1 MSGRSAP
8 LRFLSRSLVS
18 RSSLAL
24 VGALLALG
32 AIAPAAQA
40 APIKRMRHPT
50 LSPDGATLAFSY
62 QGDLWSVPS
71 SGGKAERL
79 TSHLG
84 RDVQPQF
91 SPDGKS
97 IAFSSNRNGNYDLFL
112 MSADGG
118 APRQLTFDSGTEFA
132 SGFTP
137 DGQWVLFYAS
147 TYGSLDLY
155 KVRVTGGE
163 AIRLTWDRFERE
175 YYGNVSPDGQWIA
188 YDHSGSPGDW
198 RRRGYEGSAA
208 SDIWIARF
216 TTPVTDPK
224 RLTKNP
230 SQDFAP
236 MFSRD
241 GKRIYYIS
249 DRKGSVNLWSMD
261 TSGGAQKQLTFHET
275 DGARVPSYAPKGEK
289 IAYEYNSQIWLLD
302 LKSGKTAA
310 VPIEAVT
317 DERRNLT
324 VERTI
329 TNNPNEYTVSPDGKK
344 IALILRGDLFVI
356 PATGGQA
363 RELVGRASRES
374 HIAWMPDSRRVLF
387 CTDVKGQKDL
397 RVIDITG
404 QNERAL
410 AETDEDETS
419 PVVSPDGKLLAYH
432 RGDKNLVVIPV
443 EGGAPV
449 ATVPGDFAD
458 VSRGYTP
465 LFSWSPDNKWLA
477 FRQTGDKLEDS
488 IYVAGV
494 GMGAE
499 SRPRRVARP
508 FRDTNTPRWAPNGK
522 LLYFVGVAVDNP
534 SLYAVDLTDED
545 PLTFEE
551 DAIDRLD
558 QPNSPP
564 SPSGSAVNID
574 FSAVERRLR
583 RVTLG
588 AAIRDATM
596 SSSGNNF
603 IVETAGGLSLVPARA
618 RDAVGA
624 PLAENAEGAEL
635 TKDGSRLYFTSNGQL
650 QSLGLMT
657 RDRRPTPFTAT
668 VSINQPEENRQVF
681 DEAWWLMDRYF
692 YTGEYNGVD
701 WKAVRAK
708 YEAMLPFVPYKDDF
722 YDMMEEMIQELRGS
736 HLGVSGASDYTAETP
751 ARTGFLGIE
760 PDWATLERDGQFKI
774 AHVVLDSPADSRWS
788 KLNVGEYLLAV
799 DGRELG
805 KDVTLAELLNRKDG
819 KKVTLTVNTQP
830 SMTGARQVAIKPIT
844 PQAGDTLEYEE
855 WVVQRRRLVTEL
867 SNGRIAYLHIREMN
881 VPSEQRFKEEI
892 VGQATG
898 KEALLVDVRYN
909 GGGNVAHRLLDI
921 LRKKPYVTFRP
932 RSLGKTILSDWF
944 NDYLWGKP
952 AALLINQDS
961 ASNSEMM
968 AEGFKAL
975 GIGPVVGIPTRG
987 AVIATGTWSFL
998 DGGTIRT
1005 PSSGVYTVGGE
1016 NMEERGRQ
1024 PDLLVPYQPLATL
1037 VGKDPQLEA
1046 AVQALMS
1053 KLPATPPASTP

>member
-1 MSGRSAP
+1 
-8 LRFLSRSLVS
+8 
-18 RSSLAL
+18 
-24 VGALLALG
+24 
-32 AIAPAAQA
+32 
-40 APIKRMRHPT
+40 MRHPA
-50 LSPDGATLAFSY
+50 LSPDGGTLAFSY
-62 QGDLWSVPS
+62 QGDIWSVPS
-71 SGGKAERL
+71 AGGRAARL
-79 TSHLG
+79 TSHLA

-97 IAFSSNRNGNYDLFL
+97 IVFASNRNGNYDLFV
-112 MSADGG
+112 MSAEGG
-118 APRQLTFDSGTEFA
+118 AARQLTFDSSAEFA

-137 DGQWVLFYAS
+137 DGQWVMFYGS
-147 TYGSLDLY
+147 TYGSLDVY

-163 AIRLTWDRFERE
+163 PIRLTWDRFERE

-188 YDHSGSPGDW
+188 YDHAGAPGDW

-208 SDIWIARF
+208 SDIWLARF
-216 TTPVTDPK
+216 TTPVSEPK

-261 TSGGAQKQLTFHET
+261 TNGGSPKQLTFHQT
-275 DGARVPSYAPKGEK
+275 DGARVPNYAPKGDK
-289 IAYEYNSQIWLLD
+289 IAYEYNSEVWILD

-317 DERRNLT
+317 DERRNLR

-329 TNNPNEYTVSPDGKK
+329 TSNPSEYSVSPDGKK

-356 PATGGQA
+356 PATGGTA

-404 QNERAL
+404 QNEKAL
-410 AETDEDETS
+410 AETDEDETN
-419 PVVSPDGKLLAYH
+419 PLVSPDGKLLAYH
-432 RGDKNLVVIPV
+432 RGDKNLLVVPI
-443 EGGAPV
+443 EGGTPV

-458 VSRGYTP
+458 VSREYTP
-465 LFSWSPDNKWLA
+465 LFSWSPDSKWLA
-477 FRQTGDKLEDS
+477 FRQTGDKLEES
-488 IYVAGV
+488 AYVASVTPGTDTT
-494 GMGAE
+494 
-499 SRPRRVARP
+499 PRRVARP
-508 FRDTNTPRWAPNGK
+508 FRDATTPRWAPDGK
-522 LLYFVGVAVDNP
+522 LLYFVGVAVDSPN
-534 SLYAVDLTDED
+534 LYAVDLAEEEA
-545 PLTFEE
+545 PTFEE

-558 QPNSPP
+558 QPRPTPTPANTT
-564 SPSGSAVNID
+564 VNID
-574 FSAVERRLR
+574 FKTVERRLR

-588 AAIRDATM
+588 ASIRDATM
-596 SSSGNNF
+596 SPTGNSF
-603 IVETAGGLSLVPARA
+603 IVEVGSGLFTVPATA
-618 RDAVGA
+618 RDAVGT
-624 PLAENAEGAEL
+624 PLAENAAGAEL
-635 TKDGSRLYFTSNGQL
+635 TRDGSRLFFTSGGQI
-650 QSLGLMT
+650 QSLGMAS
-657 RDRRPTPFTAT
+657 RDRRTTAFTAT
-668 VSINQPEENRQVF
+668 VGVNQTEENRQVF
-681 DEAWWLMDRYF
+681 EEAWWLMDRYF
-692 YTGEYNGVD
+692 YTGQYNGVD
-701 WKAVRAK
+701 WKATRAK

-736 HLGVSGASDYTAETP
+736 HLGVTGTSDYTAETP

-760 PDWATLERDGQFKI
+760 PDWATLEREGHFKI

-844 PQAGDTLEYEE
+844 PEAGDTLEYEE
-855 WVVQRRRLVTEL
+855 WVDQRRRMVAEL
-867 SNGRIAYLHIREMN
+867 SNGRIAYLHIRQMN
-881 VPSEQRFKEEI
+881 VPSEQRFKEEM
-892 VGQATG
+892 VGRATG

-921 LRKKPYVTFRP
+921 LRKQPYVFFKP
-932 RSLGKTILSDWF
+932 RSLGKTVLSDWF

-952 AALLINQDS
+952 AALLVNQDS

-975 GIGPVVGIPTRG
+975 GIGPVVGVPTRG
-987 AVIATGTWSFL
+987 AVIATGSWSFL

-1005 PSSGVYTVGGE
+1005 PSSGVYTAGGE
-1016 NMEERGRQ
+1016 DMEARGRQ
-1024 PDLLVPYQPLATL
+1024 PDLLVPYSPLAAL
-1037 VGKDPQLEA
+1037 VGKDPQLEE
-1046 AVQALMS
+1046 AVKALLS
-1053 KLPATPPASTP
+1053 KLPVTPPASTP